1 MKKFLFSLVL
11 ALVTLG
17 ANAQAFGGG
26 RPQMNPEDMAKRQVD
41 RIKEACQT
49 SDEQT
54 KQIYD
59 LVLAQQ
65 KQMMAQMDSI
75 RQAGGQF
82 QFNREEF
89 QARREAMN
97 EKIKAILTPEQYA
110 KYEEQQRQ
118 MRERMGQGRRR
129 N

>member
-1 MKKFLFSLVL
+1 MKKILMAIV
-11 ALVTLG
+11 ALMMTTG
-17 ANAQAFGGG
+17 AFAQGFGGG
-26 RPQMNPEDMAKRQVD
+26 QFNPEDMAKRQVD
-41 RIKEACQT
+41 RIKETCQT

-59 LVLAQQ
+59 LYLAQQ

-82 QFNREEF
+82 QFNREDM

-110 KYEEQQRQ
+110 KYEEMQKQ
-118 MRERMGQGRRR
+118 MRGRMGQGRRR
-129 N
+129 E

>member
-1 MKKFLFSLVL
+1 MKKLFF
-11 ALVTLG
+11 AIAAMFVTMT
-17 ANAQAFGGG
+17 ASAQFPGGG
-26 RPQMNPEDMAKRQVD
+26 MQFNPEDMAKRQVD